1 MTASGA
7 LSGFTLSLLGM
18 KVLESLIDTF
28 ASGPIYEALKSP
40 INNVKVR
47 KNLFEAAI
55 KAESEFTRKY
65 KDKDICDALL
75 QLPVAD
81 LPGFQQGIKDFY
93 NSHSDDH
100 LILLLS
106 QELTTISPKFSQKQ
120 IASAVSSYLYFLRQ
134 ELIIASDEF
143 RRISDSLNTLDIGHN
158 TTEIANDIHE
168 IKKFVEAQS
177 NDSKPV
183 GMLPPRPDL
192 FVGRED
198 DLITLKRRMGIGG
211 DFRSLTIVR
220 GWPGVGKTTLI
231 ARLAYDPDVARLFPD
246 GVLWTALGQTPQLRG
261 DLIAWGRALHRTEI
275 KLAENAE
282 EAASQLAAVLRGKR
296 MLLLVDDVWEPS
308 HGRIFQIG
316 GENCVTLFSTRIS
329 TVASA
334 LATVPDDIYR
344 LENLS
349 DESAFELL
357 KKLTPGVAKDYPE
370 ECAQLVKDLEGLP
383 LSIQIAGRLLEADY
397 SLGLPVMNRI
407 KEIRSGKIL
416 SSPAPVDR
424 ILGDGVTPTLASL
437 LRTSTDALD
446 SFTRDCFACLADFA
460 PKPARFHL
468 RTLARVWEVK
478 DPSDIVKV
486 LCGRGL
492 LEPAGNGYF
501 QMHAVLVWHAKELSR
516 RR

>member
-1 MTASGA
+1 MAASDA
-7 LSGFTLSLLGM
+7 LSGITLSLLGM
-18 KVLESLIDTF
+18 KVLESLLDTVI
-28 ASGPIYEALKSP
+28 SGPVYEALKSP
-40 INNVKVR
+40 INHIEVR
-47 KNLFEAAI
+47 KKLLTAAV

-65 KDKDICDALL
+65 KDKDICDVLL

-81 LPGFQQGIKDFY
+81 LPSFQQGVRDFY
-93 NSHSDDH
+93 NNHSDDH
-100 LILLLS
+100 LILLLT
-106 QELTTISPKFSQKQ
+106 QQLTTVSPRFSQKQ
-120 IASAVSSYLYFLRQ
+120 IVSAVSSYLYFLQQ

-143 RRISDSLNTLDIGHN
+143 RKLSDSLNTLDINCN
-158 TTEIANDIHE
+158 TTEIADDIHE
-168 IKKFVEAQS
+168 IKKYLETQS
-177 NDSKPV
+177 NDRKPV

-192 FVGRED
+192 FVGREN
-198 DLITLKRRMGIGG
+198 DLIALKRRMGIGG
-211 DFRSLTIVR
+211 NSRTFTIVR

-231 ARLAYDPDVARLFPD
+231 ARLAYDSDVARLFPD

-282 EAASQLAAVLRGKR
+282 EAANQLAAALRGKR
-296 MLLLVDDVWEPS
+296 MLLLVDDVWEPA

-316 GENCVTLFSTRIS
+316 GENCITLFSTRIS
-329 TVASA
+329 NVASA

-349 DESAFELL
+349 DESALDLL
-357 KKLTPGVAKDYPE
+357 RKLTPGVVRDYPE
-370 ECAQLVKDLEGLP
+370 ECVQLVKDLEGLP
-383 LSIQIAGRLLEADY
+383 LSIQIAGRLLETDY
-397 SLGLPVMNRI
+397 SLGLPVMKRI
-407 KEIRSGKIL
+407 KEIRSGNIL

-424 ILGDGVTPTLASL
+424 MLGDGVTPTLTSL

-446 SFTRDCFACLADFA
+446 SFTRDCFTCLADFA

-516 RR
+516 HR